1 MITGE
6 ESIREL
12 IGELYGNV
20 TGYDGRPTDYQV
32 ARTDS
37 LGHELRDVI
46 DDFQKITQKDLPAIN
61 SGLKKKKMETIV
73 VLSEIDW
80 QNKKTASGE
89 AAGSAAMQDADDILG
104 NID

>member
-1 MITGE
+1 MSFSVNTNNGAAIALQYLT
-6 ESIREL
+6 
-12 IGELYGNV
+12 
-20 TGYDGRPTDYQV
+20 
-32 ARTDS
+32 A
-37 LGHELRDVI
+37 
-46 DDFQKITQKDLPAIN
+46 TQDQLTRVQSAIN